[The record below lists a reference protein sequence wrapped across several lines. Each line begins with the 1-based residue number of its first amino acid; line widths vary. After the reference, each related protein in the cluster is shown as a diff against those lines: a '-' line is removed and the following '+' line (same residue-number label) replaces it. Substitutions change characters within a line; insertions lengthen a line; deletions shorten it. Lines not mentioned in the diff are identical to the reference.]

1 MAVRPTSMNRRFR
14 GRIDRP
20 LSLVGLIAILAMVMA
35 GPTHLWL
42 AHGGVSVEA
51 DGQQVAHVGC
61 QGHSCSGHAHVHG
74 QEHTVQPQDEE
85 GSKDHSSAPCESPAG
100 DCDTC
105 TALGAA
111 KPIGMASSPDLGELR
126 FLEYEHSF
134 EDIARDARPIGR
146 RHSRGPPA
154 RA

>member
-1 MAVRPTSMNRRFR
+1 MSVRSTAMNRLPR

-20 LSLVGLIAILAMVMA
+20 LGLIGLIAILAMVMA

-42 AHGGVSVEA
+42 AHGNVAVEA
-51 DGQQVAHVGC
+51 GTEQVAHVGC
-61 QGHSCSGHAHVHG
+61 HGHSCSGHGHG

-105 TALGAA
+105 TALGAS

-126 FLEYEHSF
+126 FLEFEHSL
-134 EDIARDARPIGR
+134 EDIVRDARPIGR

-154 RA
+154 QA